1 MARLGDYVPPIARG
15 PQTVRE
21 AVGGDKR
28 RFLDILKEPPLK
40 AQVFDELSIE
50 RKKFYLQLC
59 EKYEKL
65 SDYGKEVRGG
75 WPGVKGKVYIGVPCV
90 DRFGEVIVIYREK
103 EGGALMSTVLGRV

>member
-1 MARLGDYVPPIARG
+1 MARLVDFVPPVARG

-40 AQVFDELSIE
+40 AQTFEELPSSKKVF
-50 RKKFYLQLC
+50 YMQLC
-59 EKYEKL
+59 ENYKKL
-65 SDYGKEVRGG
+65 SDYGREVRGG

-90 DRFGEVIVIYREK
+90 DRFGEVIVVYREK
-103 EGGALMSTVLGRV
+103 EGDALKSKILGRV